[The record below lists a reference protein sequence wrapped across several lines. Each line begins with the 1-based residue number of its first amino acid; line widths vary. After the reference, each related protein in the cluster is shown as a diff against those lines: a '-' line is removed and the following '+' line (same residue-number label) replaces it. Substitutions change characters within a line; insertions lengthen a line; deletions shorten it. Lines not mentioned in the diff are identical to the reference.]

1 MNRLI
6 AVLWLAAC
14 LCESLAYGQTPPY
27 TLTGRIV
34 SVTDGDTV
42 VMQTGRVVTQNRTQN
57 RTRIRLASIDAPE
70 RGGNDRP
77 GQPYGDAAQ
86 QFLADLVRGRVITAR
101 CFEQDHYRRHI
112 CDLLLDGK
120 TGTQTANRRLVAAGL
135 AWANQEAGGKFLRD
149 AAMPE
154 LERQARQARRGL
166 WQMNHPRPIAPWQWR
181 ARCWRNGRC
190 G

>member
-6 AVLWLAAC
+6 AALWLAAS

-42 VMQTGRVVTQNRTQN
+42 VMQTGRIGTQN

-70 RGGNDRP
+70 RGNNDRP

-86 QFLADLVRGRVITAR
+86 QFLADLV
-101 CFEQDHYRRHI
+101 
-112 CDLLLDGK
+112 
-120 TGTQTANRRLVAAGL
+120 
-135 AWANQEAGGKFLRD
+135 
-149 AAMPE
+149 
-154 LERQARQARRGL
+154 
-166 WQMNHPRPIAPWQWR
+166 
-181 ARCWRNGRC
+181 
-190 G
+190 